1 MSRLVFAAILAASV
15 AGAPAFAAP
24 PSAGEAPI
32 LTQRI
37 IAELSLDELFAKL
50 PENAKLPAGERIEQE
65 ILRRFSRSGSATADL
80 LMGWAGEAM
89 EEKNYPLALDVLD
102 QILVLKPD
110 FAEAW
115 NKRATVYFL
124 IDDYGASLS
133 DIRETL
139 ALEPRHFGALAG
151 MGMILKAMDRNDE
164 AITVLKRAI
173 EINPRLENIQ
183 EAIVELEKQ
192 SGGEDI

>member
-1 MSRLVFAAILAASV
+1 MSRLLFAAILSASLS
-15 AGAPAFAAP
+15 AAPAFAAP
-24 PSAGEAPI
+24 PSAEDPPI

-37 IAELSLDELFAKL
+37 VAELSLDELFAKL

-65 ILRRFSRSGSATADL
+65 ILRRFNRSGSATADL
-80 LMGWAGEAM
+80 LLGWAGEAM
-89 EEKNYPLALDVLD
+89 EEKNFTLALDVLD
-102 QILVLKPD
+102 QILVIKPD

-124 IDDYGASLS
+124 MDNYGASLS

-151 MGMILKAMDRNDE
+151 FGMILKAMDKNDE
-164 AITVLKRAI
+164 AIRVLKRAI
-173 EINPRLENIQ
+173 EINPRLENVQ
-183 EAIVELEKQ
+183 DAIDELEKQ
-192 SGGEDI
+192 SGAEDI

>member
-1 MSRLVFAAILAASV
+1 MSRLISAAFLAILLAIPQAQ
-15 AGAPAFAAP
+15 AAP
-24 PSAGEAPI
+24 DDAPPI

-37 IAELSLDELFAKL
+37 IAELSLDDLFAKL
-50 PENAKLPAGERIEQE
+50 PENAKLPAGGRIEQE

-80 LMGWAGEAM
+80 LMSWAVEAM
-89 EEKNYPLALDVLD
+89 EEKDFSLALDVLD
-102 QILVLKPD
+102 QILVIKPD

-115 NKRATVYFL
+115 NKRATVHFL
-124 IDDYGASLS
+124 MDKYGASLA

-151 MGMILKAMDRNDE
+151 FGMILKAMDRNDE
-164 AITVLKRAI
+164 AIKVLKRAI
-173 EINPRLENIQ
+173 EINPRLEDVQ
-183 EAIVELEKQ
+183 EALDELEKE

>member
-1 MSRLVFAAILAASV
+1 MSRLVFAAILSTFL
-15 AGAPAFAAP
+15 AGPPGHAAPATDDP
-24 PSAGEAPI
+24 LI

-80 LMGWAGEAM
+80 LMGWATEAM
-89 EEKNYPLALDVLD
+89 EEKNFTLALDVLD
-102 QILVLKPD
+102 QILVIKPD

-124 IDDYGASLS
+124 MDNYGASLS

-151 MGMILKAMDRNDE
+151 FGMILKAMDRKEE
-164 AITVLKRAI
+164 AIRVFKRAL
-173 EINPRLENIQ
+173 EIDPRLDQVQ
-183 EAIVELEKQ
+183 EALDELEKEA
-192 SGGEDI
+192 GGKDI

>member
-1 MSRLVFAAILAASV
+1 MSRLFLAAVLSASL
-15 AGAPAFAAP
+15 AGAPTFAAP
-24 PSAGEAPI
+24 PSAEDPPI

-80 LMGWAGEAM
+80 LLGWAGEAM
-89 EEKNYPLALDVLD
+89 EDKDYTLALDVLD
-102 QILVLKPD
+102 QVLVIKPD

-124 IDDYGASLS
+124 MDDYGASLS

-151 MGMILKAMDRNDE
+151 FGMILKAMDRNDE

-173 EINPRLENIQ
+173 EINPRLENV
-183 EAIVELEKQ
+183 EDAIEELEKQ
-192 SGGEDI
+192 SSGEDI

>member
-1 MSRLVFAAILAASV
+1 MNRLSFAAFLTALLV
-15 AGAPAFAAP
+15 APPAFAVP
-24 PSAGEAPI
+24 PSADDPPI
-32 LTQRI
+32 LTQRT

-80 LMGWAGEAM
+80 LMGWASEAM
-89 EEKNYPLALDVLD
+89 EERDFTLALDVLD

-115 NKRATVYFL
+115 NKRATVFFL
-124 IDDYGASLS
+124 MDNYGASLS

-139 ALEPRHFGALAG
+139 AREPRHFGALAG
-151 MGMILKAMDRNDE
+151 FGMILKAMDRNDE
-164 AITVLKRAI
+164 AIKVLKRAI
-173 EINPRLENIQ
+173 EINPRLENVQ
-183 EAIVELEKQ
+183 EAIDALEKE

>member
-1 MSRLVFAAILAASV
+1 MSRLILAAILSASLS
-15 AGAPAFAAP
+15 GAVFAAP
-24 PSAGEAPI
+24 PATGDAPI

-37 IAELSLDELFAKL
+37 IAELSLDDLFQKL

-80 LMGWAGEAM
+80 LLGWATEAM
-89 EEKNYPLALDVLD
+89 EEKDYPQALDILD
-102 QILVLKPD
+102 QILVIKPD

-124 IDDYGASLS
+124 MDNYGASLS

-139 ALEPRHFGALAG
+139 ALQPRHFGALAG
-151 MGMILKAMDRNDE
+151 FGMILKAMDRNEE
-164 AITVLKRAI
+164 AIKVLKRAI
-173 EINPRLENIQ
+173 EINPRLENVQ
-183 EAIVELEKQ
+183 EAIDALEKA
-192 SGGEDI
+192 SGGKDI